1 MKRDM
6 FPRFTLIL
14 VLTVLFMLAVI
25 FRLFSLQIVKGED
38 YAQASMKRLVKT
50 VPLKAQRG
58 EILDRYGRVI
68 VSSQITYNL
77 EISQY
82 KKDKKWVNDT
92 VYSLILLMEK
102 EDQEYME
109 NLPVTEA
116 PYSYTLSEE
125 DTKKYLKKM
134 DLDTSLSAEECIK
147 ELKERYQ
154 ISDEIPQNYLR
165 KVIAVRAEM
174 EQREFSQNNTFVFAE
189 NVNMNVVTM
198 IKENDKSYPGVNVM
212 TSYNRLYPEK
222 VSPHVL
228 GRVGLIYKEEYDE
241 LKDLGYG
248 YTDIIG
254 KEGIEKV
261 FDLELKGKDGVLKVE
276 QNELGKITDTEV
288 LKTAEPGNDI
298 ILTIDLNLQK
308 RAESALKDVIYNL
321 RQTIHDVGGGAIT
334 VVDIH
339 TGEILAIASYPDYDI
354 ETFLEDYDKNY
365 KNPLMPFWNRAISGT
380 YAPGSTFKILTS
392 LAVLEEGI
400 ISTSEQIYDQGKY
413 TYWKDYQPT
422 CHVYPGNHGYVNVSD
437 AIKVSCNYYFY
448 ETGRKLGIEK
458 LNEYAKKV
466 GLGEYTGIEIP
477 GEEKGIVAGPEY
489 RKKIDSVWYPGDTL
503 QASIGQSDNLF
514 TPLQL
519 SNYIATV
526 VNGGTRYE
534 AHLLYKI
541 KNYTTGEITEV
552 QPKVVE
558 QIEIQPQ
565 NYKAIMEGMRSV
577 TEDGTASNVF
587 QDFPIAVG
595 GKTGTAE
602 VPGTNNGLFV
612 AFAPYEN
619 PKIAISVVVEHGAHG
634 NSIAP
639 AAREV
644 IEEYFKNAQTEIQDD
659 YEKFQIK

>member
-1 MKRDM
+1 MTR
-6 FPRFTLIL
+6 
-14 VLTVLFMLAVI
+14 TV
-25 FRLFSLQIVKGED
+25 
-38 YAQASMKRLVKT
+38 T
-50 VPLKAQRG
+50 LKAQRG

-134 DLDTSLSAEECIK
+134 ELDTSLSAEECIK

-174 EQREFSQNNTFVFAE
+174 EQREFSPNNTFVFAE
-189 NVNMNVVTM
+189 NVNMNVVTV

-228 GRVGLIYKEEYDE
+228 GRVGLIYKEEYDK

-541 KNYTTGEITEV
+541 KNYPTGEITEV

>member
-134 DLDTSLSAEECIK
+134 ELDTSLSAEECIK

-174 EQREFSQNNTFVFAE
+174 EQREFSPNNTFVFAE
-189 NVNMNVVTM
+189 NVNMNVVTV

-228 GRVGLIYKEEYDE
+228 GRVGLIYKEEYDK

>member
-1 MKRDM
+1 MKRDI
-6 FPRFTLIL
+6 FPRLTVII
-14 VLTVLFMLAVI
+14 VLTVLFVLAVV

-38 YAQASMKRLVKT
+38 YAEASMKRLIKT

-92 VYSLILLMEK
+92 VYNLILLMEH
-102 EDQEYME
+102 ENQEYME
-109 NLPVTEA
+109 NLPVTDF
-116 PYSYTLSEE
+116 PYSYTLPE
-125 DTKKYLKKM
+125 DQIKSYLRKM
-134 DLDTSLSAEECIK
+134 DLDESLSADECIK
-147 ELKERYQ
+147 KLKERYQ
-154 ISDEIPQNYLR
+154 LSDAIPENYHR
-165 KVIAVRAEM
+165 KVLSVRAEM

-189 NVNMNVVTM
+189 NVNMNVVTV
-198 IKENDKSYPGVNVM
+198 IKENDRSYPGVNVM
-212 TSYNRLYPEK
+212 TSYDRMYPEK

-228 GRVGLIYKEEYDE
+228 GRVGLIYKEEYDK
-241 LKDLGYG
+241 LKDFGYG

-276 QNELGKITDTEV
+276 QNELGKITDTQV
-288 LKTAEPGNDI
+288 LKNAQPGNDI

-308 RAESALKDVIYNL
+308 RAEKALKDVIYNL
-321 RQTIHDVGGGAIT
+321 RQTIYDVGGGAIT

-354 ETFLEDYDKNY
+354 ETFLEDYNDNY
-365 KNPLMPFWNRAISGT
+365 NNPLNPFWNRAISGT

-400 ISTSEQIYDQGKY
+400 ITPGAQIYDQGKY

-448 ETGRKLGIEK
+448 ETGRLLGIDK

-466 GLGEYTGIEIP
+466 GLGEYTGIEIS
-477 GEEKGIVAGPEY
+477 GEEKGIVAGPAY
-489 RKKIDSVWYPGDTL
+489 REKIDSVWYPGDTL

-541 KNYTTGEITEV
+541 KNYTTGEIKEV
-552 QPKVVE
+552 APKVVD

-639 AAREV
+639 AARDV
-644 IEEYFKNAQTEIQDD
+644 IEEYFKSAQIEIEDE

>member
-134 DLDTSLSAEECIK
+134 ELDTSLSAEECIK

-189 NVNMNVVTM
+189 NVNMNVVTV

-228 GRVGLIYKEEYDE
+228 GRVGLIYKEEYDK

-380 YAPGSTFKILTS
+380 YEPGSTFKILTS

>member
-1 MKRDM
+1 MKKDL
-6 FPRFTLIL
+6 FPR
-14 VLTVLFMLAVI
+14 LTVLIILIVVFLLSVV
-25 FRLFSLQIVKGED
+25 FRLFSLQIVQGES
-38 YAQASMKRLVKT
+38 YAEASMKRLVKT
-50 VPLKAQRG
+50 IPLKAQRG
-58 EILDRYGRVI
+58 DILDRYGRLI
-68 VSSQITYNL
+68 VSSQLTYNL

-92 VYSLILLMEK
+92 VYNLILLMEK
-102 EDQEYME
+102 ENQEYME
-109 NLPVTEA
+109 NLPISA
-116 PYSYTLSEE
+116 SPYSYTLSEE
-125 DTKKYLKKM
+125 EVKKYLKKM
-134 DLDTSLSAEECIK
+134 DLPENLSAEDCVK
-147 ELKERYQ
+147 KLTERYD
-154 ISDEIPQNYLR
+154 ISDQIPKDYHR

-174 EQREFSQNNTFVFAE
+174 ELREFSQNNSFVFAE
-189 NVNMNVVTM
+189 NVNINVVTI
-198 IKENDKSYPGVNVM
+198 IKENDYAYPGVNIM
-212 TSYNRLYPEK
+212 TSYERLYPEK
-222 VSPHVL
+222 ISPHVL
-228 GRVGLIYKEEYDE
+228 GRVGLIYKEEYDK

-248 YTDIIG
+248 FTDIIG

-276 QNELGKITDTEV
+276 QNELGKITGTEV
-288 LKTAEPGNDI
+288 LKNAVPGSDV
-298 ILTIDLNLQK
+298 ILTLDLDLQK
-308 RAESALKDVIYNL
+308 RAEQALENVILEL
-321 RQTIHDVGGGAIT
+321 RQTISDVGGGAIT

-354 ETFLEDYDKNY
+354 ETFQKDYNENY
-365 KNPLMPFWNRAISGT
+365 NNPLKPFWNRAISGT

-400 ISTSEQIYDQGKY
+400 ATPDELIYDHGKY
-413 TYWKDYQPT
+413 TFWKDYQPT
-422 CHVYPGNHGYVNVSD
+422 CHVYPGNHGYVNVAD
-437 AIKVSCNYYFY
+437 ALKVSCNYYFY
-448 ETGRKLGIEK
+448 ETGRLLGIDK

-477 GEEKGIVAGPEY
+477 GEEKGIVAGPAY
-489 RKKIDSVWYPGDTL
+489 REKIGSVWYPGDTL

-519 SNYIATV
+519 SNYVATV

-541 KNYTTGEITEV
+541 KDYATGNVKEV
-552 QPKVVE
+552 QPKALE
-558 QIEIQPQ
+558 TISIQPE

-587 QDFPIAVG
+587 QNFPIKVG

-612 AFAPYEN
+612 AFAPYDN

-639 AAREV
+639 AARDV
-644 IEEYFKNAQTEIQDD
+644 IEEYFKNEELELPAD
-659 YEKFQIK
+659 YEKFQMK